1 MPPFCST
8 QSIHAHSAFVSNLSH
23 IAGIHS
29 GHLPHHYTHP
39 QPYTRHMSASN
50 RKFPQGDYELLPGIG
65 LPSRIQ
71 DKINYTQNA
80 AVNIST
86 QRKDAS

>member
-1 MPPFCST
+1 
-8 QSIHAHSAFVSNLSH
+8 
-23 IAGIHS
+23 
-29 GHLPHHYTHP
+29 
-39 QPYTRHMSASN
+39 MSALN
-50 RKFPQGDYELLPGIG
+50 KKFPQGDYELLPGIG

-71 DKINYTQNA
+71 DKVNYTQNA